1 MPTLIHPTAVIAES
15 AELHPTVQVG
25 PYAVIGEQ
33 VKVGAGTTIGPHVVI
48 EGPTEIGSGN
58 RIFPGAAIGLKPQDL
73 KYAGA
78 PSRVKIGD
86 NNQIREFVTVNRATY
101 AGESTIVG
109 NGNLLMAYAHVA
121 HNCIIEDS
129 VVIANAVSLAGHV
142 KIESKAVIGGVL
154 GIHQFVHIGKMAMV
168 GGMGKVVRD
177 VPPFMLVEGHPCLV
191 RSLNLVGLKRAGL
204 TSADLAILKNAFRIL
219 YRSGKLFSEALN
231 ELQLLSE
238 NKYAQ
243 ELYQFL
249 SMSLGSKRRGPMPA
263 KMLKGVKLEEL
274 DN

>member
-1 MPTLIHPTAVIAES
+1 MPTLIHSTAVIAES

-25 PYAVIGEQ
+25 PYAVIGEK
-33 VKVGAGTTIGPHVVI
+33 VKVGAGTTIGANVVI

-58 RIFPGAAIGLKPQDL
+58 RIFPGAAIGLEPQDL
-73 KYAGA
+73 KYVGA

-86 NNQIREFVTVNRATY
+86 NNQIREFVTVNRSTY
-101 AGESTIVG
+101 AGESTIIG
-109 NGNLLMAYAHVA
+109 NGNLLMAYVHVA
-121 HNCIIEDS
+121 HNCIVEDS

-154 GIHQFVHIGKMAMV
+154 GIHQFVHIGQMAMV

-177 VPPFMLVEGHPCLV
+177 VPPFMLVEGNPCLV

-238 NKYAQ
+238 NKYTQ

-249 SMSLGSKRRGPMPA
+249 SMSVGSKRRGPMPG
-263 KMLKGVKLEEL
+263 KMSKGMK
-274 DN
+274 